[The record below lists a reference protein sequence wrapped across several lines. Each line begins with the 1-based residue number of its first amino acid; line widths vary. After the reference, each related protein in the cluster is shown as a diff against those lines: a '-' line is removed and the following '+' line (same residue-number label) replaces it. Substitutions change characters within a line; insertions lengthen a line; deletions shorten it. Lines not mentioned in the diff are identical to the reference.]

1 MNIHFVTGGARSG
14 KSRYA
19 EQLALRLGAGDEV
32 AYIATAV
39 ACDDEMSDRIA
50 LHRARRPA
58 GWITIETETD
68 ATAALRRVEQS
79 VVLLDCLTLLV
90 SNLFL
95 SGAAAGAAEARK
107 VVLTE
112 VDRLIE
118 SAQRRTGELLI
129 VSNEVGSAIVPETP
143 YGRWFRD
150 ILGEANQ
157 RVAGAATSVT
167 LVVAGCSLQLKPG
180 TATV

>member
-1 MNIHFVTGGARSG
+1 MT
-14 KSRYA
+14 
-19 EQLALRLGAGDEV
+19 
-32 AYIATAV
+32 
-39 ACDDEMSDRIA
+39 DRIA
-50 LHRARRPA
+50 VHRARRPA

-68 ATAALRRVEQS
+68 AAAAALSGVDQS

-95 SGAAAGAAEARK
+95 SAAAGGAAASPQRRARGSRQ
-107 VVLTE
+107 
-112 VDRLIE
+112 RLIE
-118 SAQRRTGELLI
+118 SATSRAGELVI

-150 ILGEANQ
+150 ILGEANM
-157 RVAGAATSVT
+157 RVANAATSVT

-180 TATV
+180 S

>member
-14 KSRYA
+14 KSRFA
-19 EQLALRLGAGDEV
+19 EQLAQRLASGDGV

-39 ACDDEMSDRIA
+39 ACDDEMLDRIA

-58 GWITIETETD
+58 SWTTLETETD
-68 ATAALRRVEQS
+68 VAAALRGADRS

-95 SGAAAGAAEARK
+95 SAAAGGAAEARN
-107 VVLTE
+107 VALEE
-112 VDRLIE
+112 VQRLIE
-118 SAQRRTGELLI
+118 AADSRAGELVI
-129 VSNEVGSAIVPETP
+129 VSNEVGSAIVPDTP

-150 ILGEANQ
+150 ILGEANM
-157 RVAGAATSVT
+157 RVASAATSVT

-180 TATV
+180 S

>member
-14 KSRYA
+14 KSRFA
-19 EQLALRLGAGDEV
+19 EQLAERLGAAGGV

-39 ACDDEMSDRIA
+39 ACDDEMTERIA
-50 LHRARRPA
+50 LHRSRRPEN
-58 GWITIETETD
+58 WITIEAQND
-68 ATAALRRVEQS
+68 GAAALSSAGRS
-79 VVLLDCLTLLV
+79 VVLLDCLTLLT

-95 SGAAAGAAEARK
+95 SAAEAGSEQARAA
-107 VVLTE
+107 VLTE

-118 SAQRRTGELLI
+118 AAQRREGELVI
-129 VSNEVGSAIVPETP
+129 VSNEVGYAVVPDTP

-157 RVAGAATSVT
+157 RMASAAATVT
-167 LVVAGCSLQLKPG
+167 LVVAGCSLQLKP
-180 TATV
+180 AT